1 MSTAQVLTMLG
12 AVLIA
17 ATAQQT
23 AGFGFSLLGVP
34 LMALSLETHD
44 AVVIATWLGLLSSG
58 VQAVEGRPLAHWA
71 TVRRLVI
78 GTLVG
83 IPFGLLVF
91 TKVDEGVLKIVL
103 GASVLVATVVL
114 ARDFRLT
121 RPGSAP
127 EWLAGIVSGALAAS
141 LSTNGPPLV
150 FVLQARRMGIAE
162 FRATLNQV
170 FVVANV
176 AALLGFAITGELSAH
191 ASSWAMAGVPV
202 VGLGLLAGR
211 RLRPL
216 VGEVHGRRV
225 VLVLLALAGTSAIV
239 TAL

>member
-1 MSTAQVLTMLG
+1 ML
-12 AVLIA
+12 
-17 ATAQQT
+17 
-23 AGFGFSLLGVP
+23 
-34 LMALSLETHD
+34 
-44 AVVIATWLGLLSSG
+44 
-58 VQAVEGRPLAHWA
+58 
-71 TVRRLVI
+71 
-78 GTLVG
+78 
-83 IPFGLLVF
+83 
-91 TKVDEGVLKIVL
+91 
-103 GASVLVATVVL
+103 
-114 ARDFRLT
+114 FR
-121 RPGSAP
+121 S
-127 EWLAGIVSGALAAS
+127 VSGALAAS